1 MKMQEN
7 KIYFDG
13 TEMFFTVMEKN
24 EVTPYVLNNYNIF
37 LKQSP
42 SKLTS
47 NKLEKFKVLGTL
59 NEEIYNEAVKINEEI
74 VNFFSDVFRQCA
86 MTTLTNRGSS
96 TDYKMI
102 NQYDQQTLENI
113 CHTIAEIAD
122 VDFPILDIKYAKKYG
137 KITGSKVKMN
147 MGGRNNE

>member
-42 SKLTS
+42 STITR

-96 TDYKMI
+96 TDYKML
-102 NQYDQQTLENI
+102 NEYDQQTLENI
-113 CHTIAEIAD
+113 CHTIAEIAE
-122 VDFPILDIKYAKKYG
+122 VDFPILDIKYVKKYG
-137 KITGSKVKMN
+137 KITGLKVKMN

>member
-13 TEMFFTVMEKN
+13 NEMFFTVMEKN
-24 EVTPYVLNNYNIF
+24 EVTPYILNNYNIF

-42 SKLTS
+42 STITPKE
-47 NKLEKFKVLGTL
+47 LEKFKVLGTL

-96 TDYKMI
+96 TDYKML
-102 NQYDQQTLENI
+102 NEYDQQTLENI
-113 CHTIAEIAD
+113 CHTIVEIAE

-137 KITGSKVKMN
+137 KITGLKVKMD

>member
-13 TEMFFTVMEKN
+13 NEMFFTVMEKN
-24 EVTPYVLNNYNIF
+24 EVTPYILNNYNIF

-42 SKLTS
+42 STITR

-74 VNFFSDVFRQCA
+74 VNIFSDVFRQCA

-96 TDYKMI
+96 TDYKML
-102 NQYDQQTLENI
+102 NEYDQQTLENI

-137 KITGSKVKMN
+137 KITGLKVKMD

>member
-13 TEMFFTVMEKN
+13 NEMFFTVMEKN
-24 EVTPYVLNNYNIF
+24 EVTPYVLNCYNIF

-59 NEEIYNEAVKINEEI
+59 NEEI

-86 MTTLTNRGSS
+86 ITTLSNRGSA
-96 TDYKMI
+96 TDYEMI
-102 NQYDQQTLENI
+102 NEYDQQTLENI

-137 KITGSKVKMN
+137 KITGLKVKMN

>member
-42 SKLTS
+42 STITP

-59 NEEIYNEAVKINEEI
+59 NEEIYDETVKINEQI
-74 VNFFSDVFRQCA
+74 VNSFSDVFRQCA

-96 TDYKMI
+96 TDYKML
-102 NQYDQQTLENI
+102 NEYDQQTLENMQKANNDI
-113 CHTIAEIAD
+113 ISD
-122 VDFPILDIKYAKKYG
+122 VLD
-137 KITGSKVKMN
+137 
-147 MGGRNNE
+147 

>member
-1 MKMQEN
+1 MERGLKVKNGQYVKKGQIIGYMKMQEN

-24 EVTPYVLNNYNIF
+24 EVTPYVLNCYNIF

-59 NEEIYNEAVKINEEI
+59 NEEIYHEW
-74 VNFFSDVFRQCA
+74 SDRVI
-86 MTTLTNRGSS
+86 MTP
-96 TDYKMI
+96 
-102 NQYDQQTLENI
+102 
-113 CHTIAEIAD
+113 
-122 VDFPILDIKYAKKYG
+122 F
-137 KITGSKVKMN
+137 
-147 MGGRNNE
+147 

>member
-1 MKMQEN
+1 MKMKEN

-13 TEMFFTVMEKN
+13 NEMFFTIMENK

-42 SKLTS
+42 STITT

-59 NEEIYNEAVKINEEI
+59 NEEIYEDVLKINAEI

-86 MTTLTNRGSS
+86 MTTLTNRGSA
-96 TDYKMI
+96 TEYKMV
-102 NQYDQQTLENI
+102 NQYDQQTLESI
-113 CHTIAEIAD
+113 CHTIAEIAE

-137 KITGSKVKMN
+137 KITGLKVKMN
-147 MGGRNNE
+147 MGERKND

>member
-1 MKMQEN
+1 MEMQEN

-42 SKLTS
+42 STITP

-74 VNFFSDVFRQCA
+74 VNFF
-86 MTTLTNRGSS
+86 
-96 TDYKMI
+96 
-102 NQYDQQTLENI
+102 
-113 CHTIAEIAD
+113 
-122 VDFPILDIKYAKKYG
+122 
-137 KITGSKVKMN
+137 
-147 MGGRNNE
+147 